1 MLPEQ
6 SWASGKARISAK
18 RRGSKYGTALFII
31 IIILTLNFKCHV
43 PVVADR
49 GKSSAGYW
57 RWRHPPNG
65 LILLVLPL
73 RFSSNIRHLGEYYN
87 RWHSFSRRV
96 SRKADCML
104 CNFKLFFNFRR
115 GKYSGLLGATW
126 GIASVI
132 GPLLGGVNI
141 HISFQ
146 ANVSLIYLFFWKAL
160 TDHVSWRWWYLYMF
174 CLFDLLLTIS
184 LP

>member
-1 MLPEQ
+1 MFQ
-6 SWASGKARISAK
+6 SWLIVARAVQGI
-18 RRGSKYGTALFII
+18 GGGG
-31 IIILTLNFKCHV
+31 ILQMVWFFLCFCFV
-43 PVVADR
+43 
-49 GKSSAGYW
+49 
-57 RWRHPPNG
+57 
-65 LILLVLPL
+65 
-73 RFSSNIRHLGEYYN
+73 SSNIHHLGEYYN

-141 HISFQ
+141 HISYQ
-146 ANVSLIYLFFWKAL
+146 ANVSLIYLFIWKAL
-160 TDHVSWRWWYLYMF
+160 TDHVSWRWWYLNMF
-174 CLFDLLLTIS
+174 CLFDLLLTII